1 MKILVTGSSGLIGRW
16 VVRQLRV
23 DGHTVAGLDILGLT
37 GEFGSPDIFFN
48 CNILDRNAVLEI
60 FHEFNPDAVLHLAA
74 RTDLNEK
81 CDLNQYASNIDGVA
95 NILQAVRDTPSV
107 VRVIYTS
114 SQLVCK
120 VGYTPSS
127 YLDYCPTTVYGM
139 SKVRTE
145 EIVRAADGGGK
156 NWCLVRPTTVW
167 GPYMSDHYQKLLLLI
182 KKGLFFHTGR
192 SKLYKSYAYA
202 GNIAFQYSQLLR
214 VPSDIINGRT
224 FYLCDYEPLSLRD
237 YADALAQ
244 GLKAPKIPT
253 LPLFLSRILAK
264 IGDGLNFV
272 GLHAF
277 PFNSFRLGNILTE
290 YTFDVSETRKVCGPL
305 PYDFRRGI
313 KDTIKWYE
321 SQQL

>member
-16 VVRQLRV
+16 VVSQLRAE
-23 DGHTVAGLDILGLT
+23 GYTVAGLDILGLT
-37 GEFGSPDIFFN
+37 GEFGSPDVFFN
-48 CNILDRNAVLEI
+48 CNILDRNALIAI
-60 FHEFNPDAVLHLAA
+60 FQSFIPDAVIHLAA

-81 CDLNQYASNIDGVA
+81 YDLNQYASNIDGAA
-95 NILQAVRDTPSV
+95 NIVQAVRDTPSV

-114 SQLVCK
+114 SQLVCQ

-127 YLDYCPTTVYGM
+127 YSDYCPTTIYGT

-156 NWCLVRPTTVW
+156 TWCLVRPTTVW
-167 GPYMSDHYQKLLLLI
+167 GPYMSDHYQKLLRLI

-192 SKLYKSYAYA
+192 SKLFKSYAYV
-202 GNIAFQYSQLLR
+202 GNIAFQYCQMLR

-244 GLKAPKIPT
+244 GLSAPKIPT

-264 IGDGLNFV
+264 IGDVLNSV
-272 GLHAF
+272 GLHRF

-305 PYDFRRGI
+305 PYSFERGI
-313 KDTIKWYE
+313 KETIRWFE
-321 SQQL
+321 SQRV